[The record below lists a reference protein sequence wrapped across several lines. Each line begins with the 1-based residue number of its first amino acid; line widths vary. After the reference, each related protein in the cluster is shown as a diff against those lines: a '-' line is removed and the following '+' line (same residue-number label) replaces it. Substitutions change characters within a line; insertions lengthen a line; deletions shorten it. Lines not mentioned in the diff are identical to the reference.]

1 MRFLYTLLICF
12 FGTFS
17 QSQQVVKDN
26 LKDVIYSRHDGV
38 ALTLDIIKPDHS
50 NGYGIISIVSGGWKS
65 SHEGIGNGKPFID
78 YGYTVFY
85 VVHPSQPHFTV
96 TEIVAD
102 IHRAV
107 RFIRSNATY
116 FGIDPNKLGITGASA
131 GGHLSLM
138 IATTG
143 KAGDAQAKD
152 SIDRV
157 SSQIQAAACFYPPT
171 DYLNWGEWGDVAVG
185 IGKLAA
191 YAPAFGP
198 RANTPEGRTA
208 LGNELSPIY
217 NVKAGQAPILIIHGD
232 KDNQVPVFQAQRF
245 QERCKE
251 VGAICSVDIIPG
263 VGHGWKNMSENQLSF
278 VKWFDQHLRAIK

>member
-1 MRFLYTLLICF
+1 MRFIYTLLICLASV
-12 FGTFS
+12 FS
-17 QSQQVVKDN
+17 QAQQVLTDN
-26 LKDVIYSRHDGV
+26 LKDVIYSKHDGV
-38 ALTLDIIKPDHS
+38 ALTMDIIKPAYP

-65 SHEGIGNGKPFID
+65 SHEGIGNGKPFTD

-85 VVHPSQPHFTV
+85 VVHPSQPHFIV

-102 IHRAV
+102 IYRAV
-107 RFIRSNATY
+107 RFIRSNAIH
-116 FGIDPNKLGITGASA
+116 FGINPTKLGITGASA

-143 KAGDAQAKD
+143 KAGDLQAKD

-157 SSQIQAAACFYPPT
+157 SSEIQAAACFYPPT
-171 DYLNWGEWGDVAVG
+171 DYLNWGDLGDVAVG

-217 NVKAGQAPILIIHGD
+217 NVKAGQASILIVHGD

-245 QERCKE
+245 QKRCKE
-251 VGAICSVDIIPG
+251 VGVICKVNIKPG
-263 VGHGWKNMSENQLSF
+263 ARHGWKNMEEDQLSF
-278 VKWFDQHLRAIK
+278 IKWFDQHLRGIN